1 MDYLIWFIIIFVIV
15 FLFYLLWVNRRK
27 LKLEKYN
34 KMGEI
39 NYLIYRYKLDKEKID
54 YNALSNIIALANAFI
69 IALVGTILILI
80 PLHYLWK
87 MAIGLVLIIG
97 SILIVYGFIGR
108 YLIKKE
114 EVKK

>member
-1 MDYLIWFIIIFVIV
+1 MDYLMWFIIIFVTV

-27 LKLEKYN
+27 LKKEKYN

-39 NYLIYRYKLDKEKID
+39 NYLINRYKLNKEKID
-54 YNALSNIIALANAFI
+54 YKALSNIIALANAFI
-69 IALVGTILILI
+69 IALVGTVLILI
-80 PLHYLWK
+80 PLNYLWR

-97 SILIVYGFIGR
+97 SILIVYELIGR

-114 EVKK
+114 DE